1 MRSKLLISL
10 LMAGTVVGCA
20 SNPPPPPPMAAAP
33 APMPAP
39 APMMGPVDGAYRG
52 TAELAADAPRSCRKM
67 TKMQTVR
74 VRNNSFVM
82 NGVKMTINPDGSLTG
97 SGKRA
102 SMMSGTASATGL
114 DVTSMQGKCSYRYT
128 LNKA

>member
-1 MRSKLLISL
+1 MRNKFLMSI

-39 APMMGPVDGAYRG
+39 APMMMGPVDGVYRG
-52 TAELAADAPRSCRKM
+52 MAELAADAPRSCRKM

-74 VRNNSFVM
+74 VRNNAFVM
-82 NGVKMTINPDGSLTG
+82 GKTKVTINPDGSLTAAG
-97 SGKRA
+97 RNA
-102 SMMSGTASATGL
+102 SMINGTGNNGL
-114 DVTSMQGKCSYRYT
+114 DFTSMQGKCSYHYT